1 MHARIHART
10 HAWLSQTLLQPPP
23 SVVVESGIQGIVQV
37 LNSYEM
43 KDDLKKAGKSPG
55 LFVLFIF

>member
-1 MHARIHART
+1 MHARTHARK

-23 SVVVESGIQGIVQV
+23 RVVVESGIQGIVQV

-43 KDDLKKAGKSPG
+43 KDDLKKAGKSPA
-55 LFVLFIF
+55 LFVLLSF